1 MVNFLKKHIKL
12 CATIFLALFIIAFF
26 VPFFT
31 VNRFYKETNEQV
43 IIHLYFY
50 KHVPHAFTWFR
61 YFFQRLLNGRDRI
74 YPLTVFSIV
83 FVLSFFLFFIKNEKF
98 IRRLTSILSISYL
111 VFFALFT
118 SHVIYLRK
126 DFRVGE
132 NYSYKFQAYPS
143 IGYYIYALLAVII
156 IICWSSYIFQIIKNR
171 ISQPTKSQR
180 IAELEKQVS
189 ELKNPDKKD

>member
-12 CATIFLALFIIAFF
+12 CVTIFLALFIIAFF

-43 IIHLYFY
+43 IIRLYFY

-61 YFFQRLLNGRDRI
+61 YFFQRLLNGRERI
-74 YPLTVFSIV
+74 YPLVIFSIL
-83 FVLSFFLFFIKNEKF
+83 FALSFLLFFIKNEKF
-98 IRRLTSILSISYL
+98 IGRLTSILSLFYL

-132 NYSYKFQAYPS
+132 NSLYKFQAYPS
-143 IGYYIYALLAVII
+143 IGYYIYAFLAVAI
-156 IICWSSYIFQIIKNR
+156 IICWSIYIFQIIKKR
-171 ISQPTKSQR
+171 FSQPTKSQR

-189 ELKNPDKKD
+189 ELKKTDKKD